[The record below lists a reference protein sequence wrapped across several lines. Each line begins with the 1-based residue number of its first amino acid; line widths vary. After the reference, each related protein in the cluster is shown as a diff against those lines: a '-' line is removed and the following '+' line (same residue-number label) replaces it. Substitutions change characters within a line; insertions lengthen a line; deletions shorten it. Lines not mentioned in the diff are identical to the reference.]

1 MVSREFVL
9 RDLKLAVFSTDYG
22 IDLDGNGRVDNRLGA
37 VFSAL
42 MSQGFD
48 FQLAVDQAVRAGSA
62 LVLFTLVTP
71 QADLTIEQ
79 SAEFRVVRALGTG
92 EADPGDVPVSLQ
104 GTLKGGRFTSKEPA
118 VGSDLITLN
127 LPLALGP
134 GLPARLAIQW
144 PRIQFS
150 VNPAGTDLLAGRIN
164 GTISGNNVTND
175 LIPSLANTLTLYIA
189 TNPGSGNSKTIT
201 QLFDTGGCTNPDGTT
216 AMAGDGR
223 ISPCELSQNALIK
236 ALFVPDLQMRNASGK
251 YAPVPDGTQ
260 RDSLSLGFGFTAK
273 TSIPV

>member
-1 MVSREFVL
+1 MVNREFVL
-9 RDLKLAVFSTDYG
+9 RDLKLSVLSADYG
-22 IDLDGNGRVDNRLGA
+22 IDLDGNGKADNRLGA
-37 VFSAL
+37 VFSGL

-48 FQLAVDQAVRAGSA
+48 FQGAVDRAVSAGSA
-62 LVLFTLVTP
+62 LVSFTLVTP

-92 EADPGDVPVSLQ
+92 EADPGAVPVSLQ
-104 GTLKGGRFTSKEPA
+104 GTLKGGRFTSKAPA
-118 VGSDLITLN
+118 GGSDLITLQ

-150 VNPAGTDLLAGRIN
+150 VNPAGTHLLAGRIN
-164 GTISGNNVTND
+164 GSISGNNVTND

-189 TNPGSGNSKTIT
+189 TNPGSETSRIIT
-201 QLFDTGGCTNPDGTT
+201 QLFDTGGCTNPDGST
-216 AMAGDGR
+216 AVAGDGR
-223 ISPCELSQNALIK
+223 ISPCELSQNSLIK
-236 ALFVPDLQMRNASGK
+236 SLFAPDLQMRNSSGK

-260 RDSLSLGFGFTAK
+260 RDSLSLGFGFTAT